1 MTAIINLETK
11 TELEL
16 EYEELIYNL
25 DFELLGY
32 YEMIQDIYEELNYQ
46 GFNDE
51 EIEQFTKNQ
60 YGTCLEILHLIGSN
74 DYIAFFGTR

>member
-1 MTAIINLETK
+1 MTTIYNVD
-11 TELEL
+11 TEQEL
-16 EYEELIYNL
+16 QEVYEELENNT
-25 DFELLGY
+25 DFTMLGY
-32 YEMIQDIYEELNYQ
+32 YDMIQDIYEELNYQ

-74 DYIAFFGTR
+74 EYIAFIGTR